1 MAKKKI
7 YPTLW
12 WLYRDDLL
20 PTKTLFLGYARSKLE
35 IKEFLTKTSYEYMKV
50 KPGQEAKFAEFVEL
64 NSYLSG
70 SYDKAENFKQL
81 NEKIFELSRKHASR
95 VNGGQNGSS
104 SNSNGDALNGGGNET
119 ADRGVDC
126 NRIFYLALP
135 PTVYMSVTK
144 LLSDHCKSQKYV
156 LLTFFSLSIRVF
168 GDFLLL

>member
-12 WLYRDDLL
+12 WLYRDNLL

-95 VNGGQNGSS
+95 ANGQNGSS
-104 SNSNGDALNGGGNET
+104 SNGDAPNGGGNET
-119 ADRGVDC
+119 ADRGFDC

-135 PTVYMSVTK
+135 PTVYTSVTK

-156 LLTFFSLSIRVF
+156 FFFSNF
-168 GDFLLL
+168 